1 MKKIIVLLL
10 VLIMAISLAQTGDY
24 KSNTAHTHV
33 LFKAKHLGVAYT
45 FGRFNEHEGS
55 LYYDN
60 MDPTDSQIEFNIL
73 TESVDTNNEKRDGH
87 LRSPDFFDAANFP
100 AISFKSDSI
109 AKTDTEN
116 NYLVSGKLSMH
127 GVTKE
132 ITIPVEFTGSGK
144 TPQGQDVIGFY
155 TEFKLDRS
163 DYGMSN
169 LLGATGGGE
178 LLIIFS
184 FEGTK

>member
-1 MKKIIVLLL
+1 MKKIIILLL
-10 VLIMAISLAQTGDY
+10 ILTFAVSLAQTGDY
-24 KSNTAHTHV
+24 ESSASHTHV

-45 FGRFNEHEGS
+45 FGRFNQHEGS
-55 LYYDN
+55 LYYDT

-73 TESVDTNNEKRDGH
+73 TESVDTNNKKRDDH

-100 AISFKSDSI
+100 AISFKSTSI
-109 AKTDTEN
+109 EKTDTEN
-116 NYLVSGKLSMH
+116 HYTVIGKLNLH

-132 ITIPVEFTGSGK
+132 IRIPVEFTGSGK

-155 TEFKLDRS
+155 TEFTIDRS